1 MAAPVQRQILIFA
14 FAGGVG
20 FLIEAGIIHYGVTY
34 LSLDAQMPRL
44 VSYPLALVWTWYIN
58 RTYGFGVM
66 TKPNWR
72 EFIRFVQ
79 SNFVAQLTNIGLYLI
94 MTSWSDRLAQSPLI
108 ALVIATAISMCVS
121 FALYRFYA
129 FSGRASGE

>member
-20 FLIEAGIIHYGVTY
+20 FLIEAGIIHYGVTH
-34 LSLDAQMPRL
+34 LALDAQTPRL
-44 VSYPLALVWTWYIN
+44 VSYPIALVWTWYIN
-58 RTYGFGVM
+58 RTYGFEVK
-66 TKPNWR
+66 TKPNLC

-79 SNFVAQLTNIGLYLI
+79 SNFFAQLTNIGLYLI
-94 MTSWSDRLAQSPLI
+94 MTSWSEHLAQAPLI
-108 ALVIATAISMCVS
+108 ALILATAISMCVS
-121 FALYRFYA
+121 FALYRLYA